1 MSNIDSY
8 QKTIIFLR
16 DELRQVF
23 ILNQTWSKI
32 NLYFQ
37 ALMLVNAQKWT
48 IMSLQKENEEFR
60 EESRK
65 LKEEN
70 EEFREEARKLKE
82 KNDIILYLKQITDI
96 K

>member
-37 ALMLVNAQKWT
+37 ALMLVNAQKLT
-48 IMSLQKENEEFR
+48 IMSVQKENEEFR